1 MSLTTS
7 EMTPAD
13 IAALT
18 GGNRNNGG
26 MFGDGNGAWWIIV
39 LFLFMFC
46 GWGGGFGNNGA
57 NSPGFQGY
65 ATRADI
71 NEGFAINGIDNGI
84 RAIQN
89 GLCDTTYAITKAVNS
104 GFSAAELSRA
114 NQQAA
119 LMQQLFA
126 MQMQQANCCC
136 ETREAIQGVNY
147 NLATQACDT
156 RNQMQQGFCAIQNT
170 LNNNTRDVIDNQNA
184 NSRAILDF
192 LTQALDLC
200 AALADDNTGTGAVQI
215 DGNDVVAALDLDL
228 GNAGT
233 VQSFLEILA
242 DLLILDDQVADL
254 LFTGIPTGIPVFDD
268 ADPQAM
274 GINFLSHKLSPPF
287 LMPFPSQPG

>member
-13 IAALT
+13 IAAVT

-46 GWGGGFGNNGA
+46 GWGGMGWGGGFGNNGA

-89 GLCDTTYAITKAVNS
+89 GLCDSTYAITNAVNS

-119 LMQQLFA
+119 LMQQLFT

-170 LNNNTRDVIDNQNA
+170 LNSNTRDVIDNQNA

-192 LTQALDLC
+192 LTQDKIATLQAENTDLRRAASQERQSALLTTEMGRRLRRSSTRC
-200 AALADDNTGTGAVQI
+200 VSLSPSLRIRCRTPTRAVAVTAALLTP
-215 DGNDVVAALDLDL
+215 VVAAKI
-228 GNAGT
+228 A
-233 VQSFLEILA
+233 
-242 DLLILDDQVADL
+242 
-254 LFTGIPTGIPVFDD
+254 
-268 ADPQAM
+268 
-274 GINFLSHKLSPPF
+274 
-287 LMPFPSQPG
+287 